1 MRYLQNSGHR
11 RGFSKR
17 SACVYPA
24 VACLGDFAAVAAA
37 SRSGST
43 QLGGCWSRSLV
54 EQHAISP
61 HKRSAAAGSPHFI
74 ALPVCGGALVRD
86 GRFTWLKQPRYP
98 AGGTRKHRR
107 RNSAPSPKLIQ
118 PGSAVSGSAETRLV
132 GKLSAS
138 HSQSAYAIYT
148 AAPTAA
154 PYSWN
159 LDCSQEGSQD
169 PEIRECQ
176 MRNGRGHGSGKTKR
190 HRRAETSPARQQFKL
205 VKRSQDGRP
214 WATCSGLEEARH
226 VNLTGV
232 GT

>member
-1 MRYLQNSGHR
+1 MSCFETTAINLV
-11 RGFSKR
+11 R
-17 SACVYPA
+17 S
-24 VACLGDFAAVAAA
+24 
-37 SRSGST
+37 
-43 QLGGCWSRSLV
+43 
-54 EQHAISP
+54 
-61 HKRSAAAGSPHFI
+61 
-74 ALPVCGGALVRD
+74 GGALVRD

-98 AGGTRKHRR
+98 AGGTRKHGR

-169 PEIRECQ
+169 PGIRERQ

-190 HRRAETSPARQQFKL
+190 HRRAEVSPGCAPSASSLLNAKP
-205 VKRSQDGRP
+205 RP
-214 WATCSGLEEARH
+214 AHGPAQT
-226 VNLTGV
+226 LTNR
-232 GT
+232 

>member
-1 MRYLQNSGHR
+1 M
-11 RGFSKR
+11 
-17 SACVYPA
+17 
-24 VACLGDFAAVAAA
+24 
-37 SRSGST
+37 
-43 QLGGCWSRSLV
+43 V

-74 ALPVCGGALVRD
+74 ALPVRWVSQGCLGVRRGFGRSLVARGQRCHVLRQLLSTFSVAVALSY
-86 GRFTWLKQPRYP
+86 GMAASQLKHPRYP
-98 AGGTRKHRR
+98 AGGTRKHGR

-159 LDCSQEGSQD
+159 FDCSSKELPGPRD
-169 PEIRECQ
+169 PE
-176 MRNGRGHGSGKTKR
+176 TPDAKR
-190 HRRAETSPARQQFKL
+190 QGPWQRQDKASSTS
-205 VKRSQDGRP
+205 
-214 WATCSGLEEARH
+214 
-226 VNLTGV
+226 
-232 GT
+232 